1 MESIKYQEILGENV
15 MLSVRKL
22 KLGRHWT
29 FQQDNYPK
37 HASKSKWLSQSP
49 DLNPIENLWWDLKKA
64 VEACK
69 PKNINELEAI
79 AHEEW
84 AKIPEE
90 RCQKLV
96 SGYASHLQQV
106 ITAKGCSAKY

>member
-1 MESIKYQEILGENV
+1 MDPIKHQEILEENV
-15 MLSVRKL
+15 MPSVRKL
-22 KLGRHWT
+22 KLGHHWT

-37 HASKSKWLSQSP
+37 HASKSKWPSQSP

-64 VEACK
+64 VAARE
-69 PKNINELEAI
+69 PKNINELEAT
-79 AHEEW
+79 AQEW
-84 AKIPEE
+84 AKIPQE

-106 ITAKGCSAKY
+106 ITAKGCSTKY